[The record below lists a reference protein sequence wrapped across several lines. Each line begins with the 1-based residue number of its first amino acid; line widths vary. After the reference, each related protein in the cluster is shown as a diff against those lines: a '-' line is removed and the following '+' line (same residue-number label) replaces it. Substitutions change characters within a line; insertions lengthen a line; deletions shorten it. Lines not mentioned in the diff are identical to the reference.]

1 MSLLIIGTHVNK
13 IDKKGRVSV
22 PAKFREALIESGSSG
37 VVLFPSITAPA
48 VEGWPH
54 QRMEQLVDSID
65 SDNPLTERHADFS
78 MAISG
83 QARQLQFDPEG
94 RVLLHSDL
102 MTHAGLDDLACFVG
116 HGRTFQIWNPRAF
129 EERLAAAR
137 EGALERRDELS
148 WRRDPE
154 KEGA

>member
-1 MSLLIIGTHVNK
+1 MSLLILGTHVNK

-22 PAKFREALIESGSSG
+22 PAQVRAALTESGASS

-78 MAISG
+78 TSLMSRAH
-83 QARQLQFDPEG
+83 QLQFDPEG
-94 RVLLHSDL
+94 RVLLPSDL
-102 MTHAGLDDLACFVG
+102 LAHAGLADLACFVG
-116 HGRTFQIWNPRAF
+116 HGRTFQIWNPGAF
-129 EERLAAAR
+129 EQRLAAAQ